1 MITDVTFAKVVF
13 ILGNAWL
20 FLGLFT
26 LFPPSPL
33 KTVRED
39 RLRLALLLA
48 FLVIT
53 ALIIGL
59 RRRDVGVDTPKYV
72 AAFESGEKASYHA
85 LELYEPGYVY
95 LGLALKEVLR
105 EYNFYLALVSFAM
118 GFFILWAYRHLL
130 KEGLYPLAFALYLST
145 FVFWWTNLSIL
156 RQGLAIS
163 LIFYVYALLE
173 ERRWRQAFLI
183 YLLSC
188 LWHFSALFFP
198 AAYVLYHLYLYL
210 YRRKPFIFWLVLG
223 VVLANLAY
231 PGSLV
236 HWVVRVVVDYA
247 YHLTGAPF
255 FERARFYFFWPE
267 LTPWHVKHVYFLIL
281 ALFVLAAFFIKKSEA
296 LLRAHTFILVGLTV
310 LVLTKFDQ
318 MVADRM
324 FMYFVPGVPLL
335 ILRLVPAA
343 LPLARDRNLA
353 YAGVFLGAMVWFNVK
368 FYLLQYASWFINPVR
383 AIMKM

>member
-1 MITDVTFAKVVF
+1 MISDVTFAKVVF
-13 ILGNAWL
+13 VLGNAWL
-20 FLGLFT
+20 FLGLFA
-26 LFPPSPL
+26 LFGPSPL
-33 KTVRED
+33 KTLKED
-39 RLRLALLLA
+39 RLRVA
-48 FLVIT
+48 FLVAFLVVT

-72 AAFESGEKASYHA
+72 AAFESGKKATYHA

-95 LGLALKEVLR
+95 LGLALKKVLR

-118 GFFILWAYRHLL
+118 GFFVLWAYRHLL
-130 KEGLYPLAFALYLST
+130 PEGLYPLAFALYLST

-173 ERRWRQAFLI
+173 RRRRVKALLI
-183 YLLSC
+183 YAFSC

-198 AAYVLYHLYLYL
+198 AAYVLYRLYLHL
-210 YRRKPFIFWLVLG
+210 YRRKPLIFWLILGAVLT
-223 VVLANLAY
+223 NLVY

-236 HWVVRVVVDYA
+236 HGVVKVAVDYA
-247 YHLTGAPF
+247 YTLTGAPF

-267 LTPWHVKHVYFLIL
+267 LKPWHVKHVYFLIL
-281 ALFVLAAFFIKKSEA
+281 ALFVLASFFIRKSEA
-296 LLRAHTFILVGLTV
+296 LLRAHAFFLVGLTV

-343 LPLARDRNLA
+343 FPLARDRKLA
-353 YAGVFLGAMVWFNVK
+353 YAGVFLGTIVWFNVK
-368 FYLLQYASWFINPVR
+368 LYLLQYASWFINPVR
-383 AIMKM
+383 AIMKI